1 MNTFSQ
7 EFEREL
13 LKSIDEHLSNRL
25 ELEKQALND
34 WDLVSRASVC
44 KKLEISTTTLDS
56 WERQGLQRYR
66 SPFGRAK
73 KIYYRKSDILDFMAV
88 D

>member
-7 EFEREL
+7 EFERGL
-13 LKSIDEHLSNRL
+13 LKSIDKHLSNRL
-25 ELEKQALND
+25 ELERQALDD

-44 KKLEISTTTLDS
+44 KKLEISTTTLDR
-56 WERQGLQRYR
+56 WERQGLQRYQ
-66 SPFGRAK
+66 SPFDRAK
-73 KIYYRKSDILDFMAV
+73 KIYYRKSDILNFMAV